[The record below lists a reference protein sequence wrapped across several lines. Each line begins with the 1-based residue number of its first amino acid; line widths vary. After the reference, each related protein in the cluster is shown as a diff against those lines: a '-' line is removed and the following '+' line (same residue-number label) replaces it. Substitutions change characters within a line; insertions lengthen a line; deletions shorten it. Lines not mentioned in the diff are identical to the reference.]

1 MDDKKRLLELL
12 AEKSFMY
19 SEEPTFR
26 LASGKMSSFYVNCKK
41 TAYDPEGIVL
51 IGKIVF
57 EMAQKYS
64 PVGIGGL
71 TLGADPIAVS
81 VAGESFRQAKPIKAF
96 VVRKEA
102 KEHGTKLPVEGDMK
116 AGERVVIIEDVITT
130 GGSALIAIKAA
141 RDFGLEVAG
150 IIALVDREEGGREAI
165 EAESVPVESVFTKE
179 EVFDQYKASDGTGNT
194 P

>member
-1 MDDKKRLLELL
+1 MRERERLLGLL

-26 LASGKMSSFYVNCKK
+26 LASGKMSSYYVNCKK
-41 TAYDPEGIVL
+41 TAYDPEGIDL

-57 EMAQKYS
+57 EMAKKHS
-64 PVGIGGL
+64 PDAIGGL

-81 VAGESFRQAKPIKAF
+81 AAGESFRQGEPIKAF
-96 VVRKEA
+96 VVRKQA
-102 KEHGTKLPVEGDMK
+102 KEHGTKLPVEGDMN

-130 GGSALIAIKAA
+130 GGSALTAIKAA
-141 RDFGLEVAG
+141 REFGLEVAG
-150 IIALVDREEGGREAI
+150 VIALVDREEGGREAI
-165 EAESVPVESVFTKE
+165 EAESVPVESVFTKK
-179 EVFDQYKASDGTGNT
+179 EVFDRYKALDGTGNT